1 MGRITRDDS
10 LSDNQFLTDQAT
22 ASGAFELGAFG
33 VTSAIYGGGGNYGY
47 SYIDFSASRDN
58 ATYNGSKVQPS
69 ALSVLVCIKI

>member
-10 LSDNQFLTDQAT
+10 LPDNQFLTDQAS

-33 VTSAIYGGGGNYGY
+33 VDSAIYGGGGNYGY
-47 SYIDFSASRDN
+47 AYIDFSASRNN
-58 ATYNGSKVQPS
+58 ATYNGDKVQSS